1 MAGKDVCDRHP
12 MRVFERATDGGLGR
26 GNIATVLSRPGV
38 GKTGFLV
45 GVALDTLL
53 QGRKVL
59 HISTK
64 ESLER
69 LRDFYDQIFTNLA
82 EDLDLDNRMQRRL
95 EMERNR
101 HILVYNRKTFSL
113 EKLEQS
119 VAFLQDAAGFDPA
132 LVIMDGTPRYEK
144 TEPWEMDGIAKLAKE
159 WDAEIWT
166 SSMMHREGQELDE
179 RGVPTTVAR
188 YDGWLKLILYLEPQA
203 DRIRLRILKD
213 RDRSDV
219 AELHIEMDPTTKLLR
234 WL

>member
-26 GNIATVLSRPGV
+26 GNIAAVLSRPGV

-82 EDLDLDNRMQRRL
+82 EDLNLDNRLQRRL

-119 VAFLQDAAGFDPA
+119 VAFLRDAADFTPD

-144 TEPWEMDGIAKLAKE
+144 TEPWEMDGVARLAKE

-179 RGVPTTVAR
+179 RGVPMAVAR
-188 YDGWLKLILYLEPQA
+188 FDDWLNLILYLEPLA

-219 AELHIEMDPTTKLLR
+219 ADLQIEMDPTTKLLR